1 MKVIFVRHGETNWNK
16 IGRQQGKIN
25 IILNETG
32 LRQAKQ
38 AAEQLKDVHF
48 DHVYCSPL
56 MRARQTAQAICK
68 GRTVPVTYD
77 ERISERDMGE
87 FQGKHWEEFDTRTF
101 WDYTADAHYQQAENI
116 RDFYARVYAFLD
128 ELKGKVGTVLVVSH
142 GGVFAPMSS
151 YSGRSKIED
160 NLTDILLK
168 NGEIFEFEI

>member
-87 FQGKHWEEFDTRTF
+87 FQGKHWEEFGIIQRTLTISRRKISAIFMPEFTPF
-101 WDYTADAHYQQAENI
+101 WTN
-116 RDFYARVYAFLD
+116 
-128 ELKGKVGTVLVVSH
+128 
-142 GGVFAPMSS
+142 
-151 YSGRSKIED
+151 
-160 NLTDILLK
+160 
-168 NGEIFEFEI
+168 